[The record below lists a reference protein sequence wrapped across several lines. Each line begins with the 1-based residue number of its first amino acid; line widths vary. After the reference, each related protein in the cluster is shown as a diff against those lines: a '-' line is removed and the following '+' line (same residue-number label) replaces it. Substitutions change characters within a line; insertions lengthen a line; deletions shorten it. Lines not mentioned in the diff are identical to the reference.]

1 MHEPSTPT
9 LSVLTRGE
17 CLTLLATVPIG
28 RVVFT
33 ENALPAVRPVNFI
46 LNGDEIVIRTGEGGK
61 LLAAL
66 HHSVVAFEVDEVD
79 QFARTGWSVT
89 AIGHAREVVDPAE
102 LALLRKLPLAT
113 WAPLQYDHLVCITAE
128 LVSGR
133 RLEHMLPAQKLA

>member
-1 MHEPSTPT
+1 MQEFSTPT

-17 CLTLLATVPIG
+17 CLRLLATVPIG

-46 LNGDEIVIRTGEGGK
+46 LNGDKIVMRTGEGGK

-66 HHSVVAFEVDEVD
+66 NHSVVAFEADEVD
-79 QFARTGWSVT
+79 YLAHTGWSVT
-89 AIGHAREVVDPAE
+89 VIGHAREVIDPAE
-102 LALLRKLPLAT
+102 LAILRKLPLAT
-113 WAPLQYDHLVCITAE
+113 WAPRAHDHLVSIPAE

-133 RLEHMLPAQKLA
+133 RLELLEAEKLA